1 MDQDHWPDIVVAAL
15 VSLVFVG
22 LPGMVIALTML
33 G

>member
-1 MDQDHWPDIVVAAL
+1 MDQDHWPDIAIAVV

-22 LPGMVIALTML
+22 LPAVVIALALL